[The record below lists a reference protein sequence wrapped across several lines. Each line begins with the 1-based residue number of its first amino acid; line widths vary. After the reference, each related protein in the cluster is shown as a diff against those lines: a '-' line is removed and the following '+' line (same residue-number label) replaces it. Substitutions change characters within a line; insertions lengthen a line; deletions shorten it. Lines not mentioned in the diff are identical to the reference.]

1 MRNEVEH
8 SQLNV
13 RRNNVHR
20 EIKQEPYLR
29 EEEETMSLRGE
40 FLNLE
45 HC

>member
-8 SQLNV
+8 GQLNV
-13 RRNNVHR
+13 RRNKVHTV
-20 EIKQEPYLR
+20 IKQEPFLR